1 MFSHLGLLKQTTL
14 SLVKSGPERNVAANK
29 LFWCFWRS
37 LYSTNRLKTRP
48 FGHFTLKEL
57 AKTHTSTGL
66 CINSSYKTVSFYMML
81 PSGSGWK
88 KIKNTLESAKSRT
101 EAIYQENIWGKK
113 DVRRKVF
120 CCRTIEI
127 NLCFMP
133 CDSHQNSWP
142 RRNTCNY
149 SIYTALL
156 GTPVHPRIHTII
168 QSDNHVSWA
177 QFIKSGRY
185 RPWALANLQ
194 NGRKCDLSEF
204 DCTMGVDASWRLE
217 KDQAYVFLSSTVRF
231 L

>member
-1 MFSHLGLLKQTTL
+1 
-14 SLVKSGPERNVAANK
+14 
-29 LFWCFWRS
+29 
-37 LYSTNRLKTRP
+37 
-48 FGHFTLKEL
+48 
-57 AKTHTSTGL
+57 
-66 CINSSYKTVSFYMML
+66 MML

-88 KIKNTLESAKSRT
+88 KKYSGECKKQNWSDIPGKYL
-101 EAIYQENIWGKK
+101 GKK

-120 CCRTIEI
+120 CCRTIQI

-149 SIYTALL
+149 SIYMALL

>member
-1 MFSHLGLLKQTTL
+1 
-14 SLVKSGPERNVAANK
+14 
-29 LFWCFWRS
+29 
-37 LYSTNRLKTRP
+37 
-48 FGHFTLKEL
+48 
-57 AKTHTSTGL
+57 
-66 CINSSYKTVSFYMML
+66 MML

-88 KIKNTLESAKSRT
+88 KNKKYNSGECKKQNWSDIPGKYL
-101 EAIYQENIWGKK
+101 GKK

-120 CCRTIEI
+120 CCRTIQI

-149 SIYTALL
+149 SIYMALL

-168 QSDNHVSWA
+168 QSDNHVTAA